1 MLYSPIINHINQTY
15 TLHSNRYICLPE
27 ATKEEEEE
35 EARLR
40 QQQARINEGDET
52 SSQEDA
58 NAAAHFCGA
67 DWRAWMRRLAL
78 KRLISPI
85 LLTPRER
92 IELAQQL
99 SATTTITAA
108 ASHAMSSSTDSTLS
122 IVVNQSSN
130 MSIELLLY
138 QPKIFLVNQTT
149 NLLVLFTFGAT
160 SPLLS
165 LVIVTAMLTHSI
177 HITLVFGRFVQKE
190 AEFEKRG
197 ERQGALGGIDELN
210 EACRQVNYHF
220 LYKMRWLLLMLSSSI
235 FSFFLM
241 DTFGDVVGYHDALAP
256 FLLMLF
262 SPLLIFLFE
271 RVLTS
276 LSSQTS
282 SSPIQTSSTAT
293 AMTDALGLEL
303 KATTTTTTTNPLCEP
318 AAAVA
323 TLNAAEEEARMGQV
337 EQGDVIPT
345 RIQL

>member
-1 MLYSPIINHINQTY
+1 LI
-15 TLHSNRYICLPE
+15 
-27 ATKEEEEE
+27 
-35 EARLR
+35 
-40 QQQARINEGDET
+40 
-52 SSQEDA
+52 
-58 NAAAHFCGA
+58 
-67 DWRAWMRRLAL
+67 L

-99 SATTTITAA
+99 SATTITTTTAA

-122 IVVNQSSN
+122 IVANHSSN
-130 MSIELLLY
+130 TSFELLLF

-149 NLLVLFTFGAT
+149 NLLLLFTFGAT

-197 ERQGALGGIDELN
+197 ERQVALGGIDELN
-210 EACRQVNYHF
+210 EACRQVNFHF

-271 RVLTS
+271 RVFTS

-282 SSPIQTSSTAT
+282 SSPIQTATST
-293 AMTDALGLEL
+293 TDAHGLEM
-303 KATTTTTTTNPLCEP
+303 KATTTTTTTINPLCEP

-323 TLNAAEEEARMGQV
+323 TLNAAEEQARMGQV

-345 RIQL
+345 RIEL